1 MAVSV
6 SVALNVEDRGR
17 ALFDNKGRTVL
28 VKEDIHNTG
37 FLCMWWVKP
46 EYKCETAKH
55 RMLYKQNQTVTSV
68 DSQWQKKNSVKR
80 SVRWAKS
87 HKNFSIKSCRA
98 ESSSS
103 NRGKNWWK
111 DTYSDQ
117 LRVFLEKKERKK
129 RKKRRR
135 GKEDGNL
142 KTWAGKCFG
151 WAKRNSWEYITQ
163 KQMTEQKGLEYG
175 VAL

>member
-1 MAVSV
+1 M
-6 SVALNVEDRGR
+6 LKTEEE
-17 ALFDNKGRTVL
+17 LCLTIKGGLYWWKRTFTIQV
-28 VKEDIHNTG
+28 

-46 EYKCETAKH
+46 EYKCETTKH
-55 RMLYKQNQTVTSV
+55 CVLYKQNQTVTSV

-111 DTYSDQ
+111 DTYSDH

-129 RKKRRR
+129 ERR
-135 GKEDGNL
+135 GGERKRMEIWKPELENVLDGPNG
-142 KTWAGKCFG
+142 TVE
-151 WAKRNSWEYITQ
+151 NT
-163 KQMTEQKGLEYG
+163 
-175 VAL
+175 